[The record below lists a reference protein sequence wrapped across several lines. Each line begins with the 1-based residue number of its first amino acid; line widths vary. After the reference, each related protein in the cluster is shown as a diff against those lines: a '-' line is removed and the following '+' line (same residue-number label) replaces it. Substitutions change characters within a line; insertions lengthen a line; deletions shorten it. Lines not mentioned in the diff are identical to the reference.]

1 MTSTAP
7 SVCNATSL
15 FSSCSPATVFL
26 DQQGGF
32 IGSRYKK
39 VVYKQ
44 FTNDRFNTEVQRD
57 ADTEHLGIMGGKQ
70 KQRNKLSNVIFIFSI
85 SGKVFDFFFFFVIC
99 DFFYFSAFGHR

>member
-1 MTSTAP
+1 M
-7 SVCNATSL
+7 
-15 FSSCSPATVFL
+15 FL

-57 ADTEHLGIMGGKQ
+57 ADMEHLGIMGGKQ
-70 KQRNKLSNVIFIFSI
+70 KQRNKVSKIFIFSTA
-85 SGKVFDFFFFFVIC
+85 GKVLEFLFFFC
-99 DFFYFSAFGHR
+99 YL

>member
-1 MTSTAP
+1 M
-7 SVCNATSL
+7 
-15 FSSCSPATVFL
+15 FL

-57 ADTEHLGIMGGKQ
+57 ADMEHLGIMGGKQ
-70 KQRNKLSNVIFIFSI
+70 KQRNKVPKIIYIFSTA
-85 SGKVFDFFFFFVIC
+85 GKVLEFFFFFFVIC
-99 DFFYFSAFGHR
+99 D